1 MSIFRSFNKRVNI
14 QWKLVVMFS
23 ALIIIVLTLTSGI
36 SYYISSN
43 TIKTLIKGRLLNS
56 EKTIIEKIALLEA
69 TSTSKDLQRKLDY
82 SLISEKVSYNQQ
94 GLHPYIFIMDRNGDT
109 VKMFSSNKD
118 NNTDNNTVQNEI
130 KKRLQDMFKK
140 KAGITNIGEGRQ
152 KLTAAFGY
160 IVEKDQLYIIAL
172 KDSEYLAP
180 VNKIRNITL
189 LLIFFSIT
197 LVIAIA
203 WIGSL
208 IGVTRPINKLLTFLS
223 RIDKDN
229 LNERIDLSDAGPEFA
244 LLGNGINKMIGNI
257 ESLIDEIGKTSD
269 LLVNEGRELQVIS
282 KRARQED
289 GMIIDII
296 KELRDHSE
304 NQNHIVN
311 DTVSMSNNMM
321 SYIMEIIT
329 QIHYTAKI
337 SADLVEQSKNGLHA
351 LGSMEKN
358 IGVVFDFVNRVVK
371 LSKNFEQSIKRINDI
386 ATIIRNISNQIHM
399 ISLNAS
405 IQAAKASNYGY
416 GFSVVAQEIRE
427 LSQKTTS
434 SVEDVNSIVNS
445 VIEDMMALNKS
456 ALKGAEA
463 VKLSDKTIED
473 VNKIFQNIN
482 SYIENTEN
490 YIASMESRA
499 KLLIDLL
506 KQLENM
512 MKSIQINTGD
522 ALSRV
527 SEVAVTLETHGEIT
541 NKLESKASALLI
553 MAQKLNQTMN

>member
-1 MSIFRSFNKRVNI
+1 MSIFCSFNKRVNI

-43 TIKTLIKGRLLNS
+43 TIKTLIKGRLLSS
-56 EKTIIEKIALLEA
+56 EKTIIEKITLLEA

-82 SLISEKVSYNQQ
+82 SLISEKASYNQQ

-109 VKMFSSNKD
+109 VKVFSSNK
-118 NNTDNNTVQNEI
+118 DNNTVQNEI

-337 SADLVEQSKNGLHA
+337 SADLVEQSKNGSRA

-358 IGVVFDFVNRVVK
+358 ICEVFDFVNRVVK

-386 ATIIRNISNQIHM
+386 ATIIRNIAKQIHM

-405 IQAAKASNYGY
+405 IEAAKAGNYGY
-416 GFSVVAQEIRE
+416 GFSVVAQEIRK
-427 LSQKTTS
+427 LSQKTAS

-445 VIEDMMALNKS
+445 VIEDMMVLNKS

-463 VKLSDKTIED
+463 VKLGDKTIKD
-473 VNKIFQNIN
+473 VNVIFQNIN

-490 YIASMESRA
+490 HIASMESKA
-499 KLLIDLL
+499 KLLIDIL
-506 KQLENM
+506 KQLEDM
-512 MKSIQINTGD
+512 MRGIQINTGD

-541 NKLESKASALLI
+541 NKLESKASTLLI